1 MARNRAGKS
10 SAIAL
15 SATLALLLI
24 VGALWTLVFVD
35 FREASAGDS
44 AVGTESATTSSS
56 PSSSSPTQAK
66 GEWTMGDARK
76 AFARDDSHTLVLGDS
91 TGNATDEWVH
101 QWAQSEE
108 LPVATWQ
115 TESESGYDVDF
126 EETRV
131 WSGAMFEATA
141 DYPAEHWDE
150 IWPPE
155 DPDLVMLSYGHFHES
170 PEGATDALES
180 LRADIAERA
189 PKAPIVV
196 VLQNPQA
203 EDANAPTREAI
214 ADWAKDKGLPTID
227 IAKAFEES
235 EQAPEDLRLDNI
247 DPSWAGSQLWAQ
259 TVGEALAAR

>member
-1 MARNRAGKS
+1 MARTGARNS
-10 SAIAL
+10 SAIAV
-15 SATLALLLI
+15 AAVLALLLV

-35 FREASAGDS
+35 FRAAAEGGGASASRS
-44 AVGTESATTSSS
+44 ASPS

-66 GEWTMGDARK
+66 GEWTLGDART

-108 LPVATWQ
+108 LPVASWQ

-155 DPDLVMLSYGHFHES
+155 DPDLVMLNYGHFQDS
-170 PEGATDALES
+170 PEEATQALEE

-196 VLQNPQA
+196 ILQNPQA

-214 ADWAKDKGLPTID
+214 AEWAKDKGLPTID
-227 IAKAFEES
+227 IAQAFEES
-235 EQAPEDLRLDNI
+235 ELLPEDLRLDNLN
-247 DPSWAGSQLWAQ
+247 PSWAGSQLWAQ
-259 TVGEALAAR
+259 TVSEALAPR